1 MTIHISIP
9 VRFNAR
15 KIYDIVDLNQGI
27 SPREKSK
34 IEKLLHF
41 REILSGYL
49 VDDWSISNKDSQP
62 FQKMC

>member
-1 MTIHISIP
+1 MIHISISI
-9 VRFNAR
+9 RFNAR

-49 VDDWSISNKDSQP
+49 IDD
-62 FQKMC
+62 